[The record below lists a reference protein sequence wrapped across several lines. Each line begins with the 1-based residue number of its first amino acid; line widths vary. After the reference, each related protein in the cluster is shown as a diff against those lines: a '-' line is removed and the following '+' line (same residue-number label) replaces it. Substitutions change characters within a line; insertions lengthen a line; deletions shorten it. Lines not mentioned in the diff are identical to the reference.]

1 MTKNRYT
8 DILTS
13 FEPHPLTGDVGRISD
28 ADAVRRSVRNLVLT
42 GKYERRLDPN
52 IGANIRGL
60 LFEPMTPFTT
70 IRLRDYI
77 DEVIEN
83 YEPRAIV
90 QNIIVQPDYD
100 RQEYFIQIE
109 FRIEQSEAPIFLDVF
124 LERIR

>member
-13 FEPHPLTGDVGRISD
+13 FDPHPLTGDVGRISD

-52 IGANIRGL
+52 IGANIRSL

-100 RQEYFIQIE
+100 KQEYFIQIE